1 VGAWTQTIT
10 LTEPAGLDTLAGGI
24 SDLATAAGAT
34 LDASQAALDAARL
47 FLAGTAAPQAAAAAG
62 LVTEARGLLDT
73 LFGAGFH
80 QLVVHPWTPGVG
92 RGQGPW
98 RHLDFPACVRAMAD
112 SFDDAGDPERPRFS
126 SGAAVELVALVAGA
140 PSPAIFR
147 QVLEALGAL
156 MGSSDFRLALR
167 RLEQAFALEAERFV
181 IAEGSRPPDWQS
193 AGVREAFPALAPLE
207 AALRDNLALLEG
219 YAAGGDKAVDIASA
233 LISAKRAQLAALRDR
248 LANAMALFG
257 QGLAGAG
264 VHALHVS
271 GTGGNALLK
280 NELLGAVGAP
290 GPELSFCAGVC
301 WVGVEGSFMSIAEML
316 GI

>member
-1 VGAWTQTIT
+1 MSTWTQSVT
-10 LTEPAGLDTLAGGI
+10 LTEPAGLGPLASGI
-24 SDLATAAGAT
+24 SDLATAANAT

-47 FLAGTAAPQAAAAAG
+47 FLAGTAAPEAAAAEA
-62 LVTEARGLLDT
+62 LVTDTRGLLDT

-98 RHLDFPACVRAMAD
+98 RHLDFPACVRAMAE
-112 SFDDAGDPERPRFS
+112 SFDDAGDPERPQFS

-147 QVLEALGAL
+147 QVLEALSAL
-156 MGSSDFRLALR
+156 TGSSDFRLALR
-167 RLEQAFALEAERFV
+167 RLEQAFALEAERYV
-181 IAEGSRPPDWQS
+181 ITEGSRPPDWQS
-193 AGVREAFPALAPLE
+193 ATVREAFPALAPLE

-219 YAAGGDKAVDIASA
+219 YAAGGDKAADIASA
-233 LISAKRAQLAALRDR
+233 LISAKCAQLAALQDK
-248 LANAMALFG
+248 LATATALFG
-257 QGLAGAG
+257 QGLDGAG

-271 GTGGNALLK
+271 GTGGNALLR
-280 NELLGAVGAP
+280 NELLGAAGAP

-301 WVGVEGSFMSIAEML
+301 WVGVEGSLAGLAGVL